1 MYKIFVIK
9 LHWERTQSAFLSVN
23 DSNIQNNGNK
33 VKKSIKRNK
42 KDRKRMCN
50 RIQEVEMQ
58 YALRYKET
66 GLSTIK

>member
-1 MYKIFVIK
+1 MYQIFIK

-33 VKKSIKRNK
+33 VKKCIKRNK